1 MPRNYPQRSR
11 KEQQQQ
17 DTMQQI
23 QMLQGLKSLMPDQNE
38 GMRTLA
44 MMQGLAN
51 APLEQEMQRA
61 QLADQQQRTQF
72 SADEHPL
79 MQAARQLEMD
89 RQRQQMEQSAALHP
103 YALGEAQV
111 APDIARERLKGMQL
125 ENEYTPQA
133 HELALLSG
141 RQAFDTASQ
150 LDPLRIAGAQLDLN
164 HAGVMN
170 PLLEQQGRMGL
181 DQQAWQNSATQDQW
195 QFQRE
200 QDLYKQLAG
209 EQVLPSELI
218 QNDLRIQGLQAQ
230 NEGQL
235 LENEAR
241 RRAAAEYDNVLNPNG
256 VAPSGG
262 PIVSQSDFERSVLP
276 GATPEELKKIQH
288 GVAPSDAGGLRDLFN
303 PDKLLDNPNLAIPRE
318 ILRVFPNGTWWNPDI
333 ENKMYWDDWF
343 QQLMQQLS
351 GAPAQ

>member
-23 QMLQGLKSLMPDQNE
+23 QMLQGLKSLAPDPNE

-44 MMQGLAN
+44 LMQGLAN
-51 APLEQEMQRA
+51 APLEQDMQRA

-125 ENEYTPQA
+125 DNAYTPQA

-150 LDPLRIAGAQLDLN
+150 LDPLRIAGAQLDL
-164 HAGVMN
+164 
-170 PLLEQQGRMGL
+170 QQGRMGL

-209 EQVLPSELI
+209 EQVLPGELI
-218 QNDLRIQGLQAQ
+218 QNDLRNQSLQAQ
-230 NEGQL
+230 TEGQL

-241 RRAAAEYDNVLNPNG
+241 RKAAEFANTLNPNG
-256 VAPSGG
+256 VAPPVG
-262 PIVSQSDFERSVLP
+262 PPVSQSDFERSVLP

-288 GVAPSDAGGLRDLFN
+288 GVSPSDAGGIRDLLN